1 MCCIAQTRHQA
12 IRYESLREIAGSS
25 AVLTSAECRA
35 QAEALLAQ
43 ADRNPR
49 HRRRLTTA
57 AEAWLL
63 LANKLTRLE
72 ASLGDDGGK
81 IL

>member
-1 MCCIAQTRHQA
+1 M
-12 IRYESLREIAGSS
+12 
-25 AVLTSAECRA
+25 
-35 QAEALLAQ
+35 LAQ

-63 LANKLTRLE
+63 LANQLTRLE